1 MISQYDALQQEI
13 YMLKTAHCCLIV
25 LLAVMYLPCNASQ
38 LGEQSF
44 KTISISADEAFEDLK
59 PNILHFKGNFLMQSN
74 EWRLESNQATVSGR
88 PDKPDKIYL
97 EGEPARF
104 LIDRRDD
111 KNLRTIEAS
120 APAIEY
126 LRSANLL
133 KLSGGAVLKLDQEVI
148 RSAVIEFDLDSD
160 RYRASGA
167 DGVMIEV
174 PPTN

>member
-1 MISQYDALQQEI
+1 MICQYDALQQEI
-13 YMLKTAHCCLIV
+13 YMLKRALCCLIV
-25 LLAVMYLPCNASQ
+25 LLAVVCLPCNASP
-38 LGEQSF
+38 LGEYSF
-44 KTISISADEAFEDLK
+44 ETISISADEAFEDLQ
-59 PNILHFKGNFLMQSN
+59 PNILHFNGNFMMQSN
-74 EWRLESNQATVSGR
+74 EWRLESKQATVSGR
-88 PDKPDKIYL
+88 PDKPDKIHL

-104 LIDRRDD
+104 MIDRKDGEI
-111 KNLRTIEAS
+111 LQTIEAS
-120 APAIEY
+120 APVIEY

-133 KLSGGAVLKLDQEVI
+133 KLSGGAVLKLDEEVI